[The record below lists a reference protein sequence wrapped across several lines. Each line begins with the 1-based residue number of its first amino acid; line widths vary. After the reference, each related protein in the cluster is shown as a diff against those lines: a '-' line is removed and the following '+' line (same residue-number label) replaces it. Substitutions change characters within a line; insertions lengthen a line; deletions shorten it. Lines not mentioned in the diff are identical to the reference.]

1 MGSTVTL
8 RTSSLSVQLLKCF
21 PGMGGYYGSS
31 PKQFALTSS
40 SPSNPMTLND
50 VEDILNRPTERSSL
64 EEKKKALRMEADFF
78 SYMGT
83 SMPQT
88 ITDEML
94 DKVRFSKVRLELES

>member
-1 MGSTVTL
+1 
-8 RTSSLSVQLLKCF
+8 
-21 PGMGGYYGSS
+21 
-31 PKQFALTSS
+31 
-40 SPSNPMTLND
+40 MTLND
-50 VEDILNRPTERSSL
+50 VENILNRPTERSSL

-94 DKVRFSKVRLELES
+94 DKVRCRKIGVL